1 MGASLQRV
9 KGVLGKFGLSD
20 FGSGGGY
27 VAGGEGAKTSES
39 LFITGPET
47 IVINTMSRI
56 MNDPKMLAL
65 AVKEASTAQEL
76 AESLNALQKMLGAQ
90 VVRQLPKVERDVSA
104 DESFVRPGTLG
115 DTPVDT
121 TKAKTALP
129 LPEPPVQAQEV
140 TQLQGPKP
148 SPTPASAPV
157 APTTAPSSGPVDRSR
172 FAAMFPNDIA
182 SGLIKQGIGS
192 IPA

>member
-1 MGASLQRV
+1 
-9 KGVLGKFGLSD
+9 
-20 FGSGGGY
+20 
-27 VAGGEGAKTSES
+27 
-39 LFITGPET
+39 
-47 IVINTMSRI
+47 
-56 MNDPKMLAL
+56 
-65 AVKEASTAQEL
+65 
-76 AESLNALQKMLGAQ
+76 MLGAQ

-129 LPEPPVQAQEV
+129 LPELTQPPAQPV
-140 TQLQGPKP
+140 TQLQGPTP
-148 SPTPASAPV
+148 PPTPAPAPV
-157 APTTAPSSGPVDRSR
+157 APPTAPNTGPVDRSR

-182 SGLIKQGIGS
+182 SGLINQGIGS